1 MADILEAGL
10 EAVRRRSVVTETE
23 LKKKTV
29 RPINGWVL
37 IRKIV
42 PKDIESEGGVV
53 VTQGQER
60 SQMGEVVAASKGYV
74 YGNGVEIPAP
84 CQVGDVV
91 IYTNYPIELDDIQR
105 LTEDKLLHLVR
116 FEEIFGIV
124 EDAEEVAT

>member
-10 EAVRRRSVVTETE
+10 EAVRRRSIVTETE

-60 SQMGEVVAASKGYV
+60 SQMGEVIAASEKYV

-84 CQVGDVV
+84 CKPGDVV
-91 IYTNYPIELDDIQR
+91 IYTNYPLELDDIQR